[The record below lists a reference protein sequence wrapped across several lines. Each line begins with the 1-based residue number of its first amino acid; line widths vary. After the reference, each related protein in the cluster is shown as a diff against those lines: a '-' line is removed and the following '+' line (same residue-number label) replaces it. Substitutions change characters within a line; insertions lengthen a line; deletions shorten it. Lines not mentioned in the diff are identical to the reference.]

1 MDWEQ
6 ERSSSSKENGSGWRA
21 SKSRRCNQ
29 ENVGT
34 CMSGDDEER
43 KMDQTAGQEW
53 RLCSEAPDKDVK
65 I

>member
-1 MDWEQ
+1 MDAGQ
-6 ERSSSSKENGSGWRA
+6 AKARGIH
-21 SKSRRCNQ
+21 CNQ

-43 KMDQTAGQEW
+43 QMELTAGQEW

-65 I
+65 T